1 EAQALEADITEISA
15 NRKHLFSDKNP
26 DEEEQKLEN
35 LFVERQHTLQ
45 KRKDVFQTLST
56 ELSSQQRLVASKEK
70 ELQETEAK
78 ALTTQ
83 SAEELTLLYNEK
95 KNLSENLL
103 QEIGALQQTLKRSE
117 EHTSEL
123 QSRENL

>member
-1 EAQALEADITEISA
+1 TEFEQSDKKQNPRCKIEKEIAHLKKDREMAEKELQHQSDVLATANKEAQALEADITEISA

-56 ELSSQQRLVASKEK
+56 ELSSQQR
-70 ELQETEAK
+70 
-78 ALTTQ
+78 
-83 SAEELTLLYNEK
+83 
-95 KNLSENLL
+95 
-103 QEIGALQQTLKRSE
+103 
-117 EHTSEL
+117 
-123 QSRENL
+123 